1 MSQTAPEN
9 EGNDWLAE
17 GLRAMKLVAPGEP
30 YRAEQLGGG
39 VSCDVFAV
47 HAGGRAFCVKR
58 ALARLRVA
66 AEWRAPVERAATEV
80 AWFRLVAGVDPK
92 LVPHVLAEDRTRHIF
107 AMSYLPPQTHPL
119 WKARLAAGQVDPD
132 FAAQVGAALARI
144 HAATAGR
151 DDIAAEFDAR
161 AQFHALRLEP
171 YLLHTAEKHPDVAP
185 RIRELA
191 QGIAHSRLA
200 LMHGDVS
207 PKNILSGPRGPVFL
221 DAETACIGDPAF
233 DLAFC
238 LNHLLLKCVWH
249 PEHSAGYL
257 ESFARLSQAYLSR
270 VDWEPNHDI
279 EARTA
284 ALLPALLLARI
295 DGKSPV
301 EYLIEERDKDR
312 VRAAANRLFR
322 EDHSHLVSI
331 AAAWKMQLRNEP
343 SP

>member
-1 MSQTAPEN
+1 MSQTAPES
-9 EGNDWLAE
+9 EGSDWLAA
-17 GLRAMKLVAPGEP
+17 GLRAMKLVGVGEP
-30 YRAEQLGGG
+30 YRVEQLGGG

-58 ALARLRVA
+58 ALAKLRVA

-80 AWFRLVAGVDPK
+80 AWFRLVERIDAG
-92 LVPHVLAEDRTRHIF
+92 LVPRVLAEDRSRHLF
-107 AMSYLPPQTHPL
+107 AMSYLPPETHPL
-119 WKARLAAGQVDPD
+119 WKAQLAAGEVERD

-151 DDIAAEFDAR
+151 DGIAAEFDAR

-171 YLLHTAEKHPDVAP
+171 YLLHTAEKHADVAP
-185 RIRELA
+185 RIRALA
-191 QGIAHSRLA
+191 ESVGTARIAV
-200 LMHGDVS
+200 MHGDVS
-207 PKNILSGPRGPVFL
+207 PKNILCGPQGPVFL

-249 PEHSAGYL
+249 PEHAAAYL
-257 ESFARLSQAYLSR
+257 ESFARLSESYLAR
-270 VDWEPNHDI
+270 VDWEPRHDI

-301 EYLIEERDKDR
+301 EYIIEQRDKDR
-312 VRAAANRLFR
+312 VRAVAKRLFR
-322 EDHSHLVSI
+322 EASS
-331 AAAWKMQLRNEP
+331 QLTTLSALWREGL
-343 SP
+343 